1 MHDTRERR
9 LPKSGQPP
17 VVAQHRNAGTEHA
30 VRGAAGCTMLAWPAW
45 HVAAT
50 YEGVPPVVG
59 RAEHTVVACEERLH
73 FGRPVREIP
82 ACNAQ
87 PRPCR
92 LDPPTPPS
100 AAPNCAAKSSREIAW
115 GVRCAAPQ
123 LPQCCRPG
131 CMVARCI
138 VGCAV
143 HCRLHRRLRAH
154 ASCPPV
160 AISRLKSVV
169 RWSAACHGTLPV
181 ALLPASRE
189 LRCER
194 AVMRVASPSRT
205 AHTLYRATLA
215 DD

>member
-17 VVAQHRNAGTEHA
+17 VVAQHRNAGTEHT
-30 VRGAAGCTMLAWPAW
+30 VRGAAGCAMLAWPAW

-87 PRPCR
+87 CPGPGPCR

-100 AAPNCAAKSSREIAW
+100 AALKCAASRVANRM
-115 GVRCAAPQ
+115 GVRCAA
-123 LPQCCRPG
+123 LPGAAAATVLQAG
-131 CMVARCI
+131 LH
-138 VGCAV
+138 GCAV

-169 RWSAACHGTLPV
+169 RWSAACHRTLPG
-181 ALLPASRE
+181 AAACLQ
-189 LRCER
+189 R
-194 AVMRVASPSRT
+194 ANSANV
-205 AHTLYRATLA
+205 L
-215 DD
+215 